1 MWDPRDTSP
10 SRPDTAHAQ
19 VAELLGELGQVP
31 LHAIQRFNQ
40 LSQKAEEKNLFE
52 DALTFAEASLN
63 VAKGANVSQ
72 GVVLAFLT
80 RGRLLF
86 KAEQFPAAISDLKE
100 ALLRSKDDTTLL
112 PQQRMSIMYTACN
125 LIGASLWR
133 QGDRTAAAPALAH
146 TTLLARQIFGA
157 GSAQLVKALF
167 DQAHLAIE
175 MRQPQAEILSAIDAC
190 VREPGCKETRATSL
204 LKLGRSLYMNYIWD
218 AAARTFQV
226 VDKQS
231 SNPVERS
238 EALLS
243 LAHIACFKSDMTGL
257 QRFVDKAESLWM
269 DVAPRPHLERHIAHL
284 RAIAALHEGCEETYR
299 DQMYK
304 AQQREELEEPTI
316 EDRIQMQFVRAQVLR
331 RSGLHDEARRE
342 VEEARNIVQRAIVS
356 PLARCSTLLHQ
367 AFCEQM
373 EENYDCSNE
382 LIDAALE
389 ISHTDLDNNS
399 ILEARGLT
407 LKAHNLYRI
416 FTYRETS
423 SPQKSV
429 PLLEAKESAE
439 GALRIL
445 QDQKIDHYTQKT
457 LLRLL
462 SGITNHLGLNSA
474 HVAYDQQL
482 ALLEAQYPDNS
493 H

>member
-1 MWDPRDTSP
+1 
-10 SRPDTAHAQ
+10 
-19 VAELLGELGQVP
+19 
-31 LHAIQRFNQ
+31 
-40 LSQKAEEKNLFE
+40 
-52 DALTFAEASLN
+52 
-63 VAKGANVSQ
+63 
-72 GVVLAFLT
+72 
-80 RGRLLF
+80 
-86 KAEQFPAAISDLKE
+86 
-100 ALLRSKDDTTLL
+100 
-112 PQQRMSIMYTACN
+112 
-125 LIGASLWR
+125 
-133 QGDRTAAAPALAH
+133 
-146 TTLLARQIFGA
+146 
-157 GSAQLVKALF
+157 
-167 DQAHLAIE
+167 
-175 MRQPQAEILSAIDAC
+175 
-190 VREPGCKETRATSL
+190 
-204 LKLGRSLYMNYIWD
+204 
-218 AAARTFQV
+218 
-226 VDKQS
+226 
-231 SNPVERS
+231 
-238 EALLS
+238 
-243 LAHIACFKSDMTGL
+243 
-257 QRFVDKAESLWM
+257 
-269 DVAPRPHLERHIAHL
+269 
-284 RAIAALHEGCEETYR
+284 
-299 DQMYK
+299 
-304 AQQREELEEPTI
+304 
-316 EDRIQMQFVRAQVLR
+316 
-331 RSGLHDEARRE
+331 
-342 VEEARNIVQRAIVS
+342 
-356 PLARCSTLLHQ
+356 
-367 AFCEQM
+367 M